1 VALLAST
8 GGIVSVTRDG
18 VVTGGT
24 DGIVALAGG
33 ASSVGGT
40 GDVTGTTD
48 TGIRALGDTAD
59 VTRDG
64 AVSGGTDGIV
74 AVAAAGA
81 SVGGTGDVTG
91 TTDTGITAV
100 GDTVDVTR
108 DGGVT
113 GGVDGIVALAVNG
126 ATVGGTGDVT
136 GTTDF
141 GILAAGSTVDVTR
154 DGVISGGIDGI
165 AALAGDTASVTGAG
179 DVTGATGAG
188 IVASGVNDVTVA
200 RDGAVDGG
208 VAGIVADTSGAGTLA
223 VTVSGTNTVDGGTTG
238 ISATVGTGTG
248 TVDIAAGAQ
257 VRGGV
262 DLSNAD
268 LAGAA
273 AALAT
278 FGDAGG
284 TVTINNAG
292 TVDAD
297 NAANSVVIAAG
308 DNVDT
313 VFTNTGTALGMASST
328 AGAGAVTLTN
338 TNLWMLNTGG
348 ATVMAGAGDSFANSG
363 TLSLDSSSLTGIETL
378 TNTGMIV
385 SNGASTLGGTSVVNT
400 GGMITQVDGAT
411 GDVLTLQGAV
421 SSTGGTFGF
430 DVDLSAGSTA
440 ADQIAVTGGALSG
453 DVTLAFS
460 NVGGTGVLGGPITLI
475 DYDGAFGS
483 TLSFSSAGLPTTG
496 AVLYNVVDNAGAS
509 ALQLQSSA
517 NPAIGGIAGGLT
529 LTRSLIGAVVNR
541 PSSPFVS
548 GLAAEGEA
556 CGYGTWARTTGGSA
570 DLDGDTTT
578 RAGTFSNSVSIDYVG
593 LQGGVDFACF
603 NAGDGGWDLGFGGF
617 AGFNTGD
624 STQPVFAFTPG
635 PGGFVPGAQIGRID
649 TDFDQNYVGLY
660 LTAARRSFVSE
671 LQLRYESTD
680 FDISETAGVGGG
692 LGVLDQSFDSTGY
705 TVSGSVS
712 YIVPVNEAMG
722 LTFVPTAGFSYSSAD
737 TDDITLAGGANGR
750 IVFDDTE
757 TQIGFI
763 GGTLS
768 RAQLLPGGD
777 KAWNY
782 FVTGTVYHDFADD
795 TEARFIDAVSGAVE
809 NSSSSNIGTYGE
821 LSIGAGFVQILEPG
835 MFGKGRQFNANI
847 RLDGR
852 YGEDIDGW
860 GITAQARV
868 QF

>member
-1 VALLAST
+1 ILATGTTVDVTRDGTVTGGTDGIVALAGDTASVGGTGDVSGTTGAGILAT
-8 GGIVSVTRDG
+8 GTTVDVTRDG

-24 DGIVALAGG
+24 DGIVALAG
-33 ASSVGGT
+33 
-40 GDVTGTTD
+40 
-48 TGIRALGDTAD
+48 
-59 VTRDG
+59 
-64 AVSGGTDGIV
+64 
-74 AVAAAGA
+74 
-81 SVGGTGDVTG
+81 
-91 TTDTGITAV
+91 
-100 GDTVDVTR
+100 
-108 DGGVT
+108 
-113 GGVDGIVALAVNG
+113 
-126 ATVGGTGDVT
+126 
-136 GTTDF
+136 
-141 GILAAGSTVDVTR
+141 
-154 DGVISGGIDGI
+154 
-165 AALAGDTASVTGAG
+165 DTASVTGTG
-179 DVTGATGAG
+179 DASGTTGAG
-188 IVASGVNDVTVA
+188 IVASGVNDVTVN

-208 VAGIVADTSGAGTLA
+208 DAGIVAETAGAGTLA

-262 DLSNAD
+262 DLANAD

-363 TLSLDSSSLTGIETL
+363 TLNLDSSSLTGIEAL
-378 TNTGMIV
+378 TNTGTIV

-400 GGMITQVDGAT
+400 GGMITQVDGTT

-453 DVTLAFS
+453 DVTLAF
-460 NVGGTGVLGGPITLI
+460 NNTGGTGVLGGPITLI

-603 NAGDGGWDLGFGGF
+603 NAADGGWDLGFGGF

-624 STQPVFAFTPG
+624 STQPIFAFTPG

-660 LTAARRSFVSE
+660 LTAARGSFVSE
-671 LQLRYESTD
+671 LQLRYETTD
-680 FDISETAGVGGG
+680 FDISETAPGGGG
-692 LGVLDQSFDSTGY
+692 LGVFDQNFDSTGY
-705 TVSGSVS
+705 TISGSVS
-712 YIVPVNEAMG
+712 YILPVNEAMG

-737 TDDITLAGGANGR
+737 TDDITLAGAANGR

-795 TEARFIDAVSGAVE
+795 TKARFIDGGAAGAVE
-809 NSSSSNIGTYGE
+809 NISSSNIGTYGE